1 MKDVYDVAGISKQA
15 AHQYRSRS
23 LQRATI
29 AYQFF
34 EQADKIRKEHPG
46 AGCRT
51 MAKDLRCKGWG
62 RDKIEQ
68 LLLSNGYRLQYPVN
82 YVRTTYSQTDVYYPN
97 LIEGLEL
104 TEINRVVQT
113 DITYYR
119 AGEKFYY
126 VVFLI
131 DVYSRRIVGYAVNK
145 TLEAEGNI
153 KALRMLLETRKG
165 DDLSKVIHHSD
176 RGSQYI
182 DQQYRQILKD
192 NGISLSMCKA
202 AWENAYS
209 ERINRTIKE
218 EYLDKWIIKDFETL
232 SRSVARAVR
241 HYNNKRKHTGLRNK
255 SPVQFEKELE
265 NISEAQRPK
274 EKIYQHLER
283 YSEKE
288 KKEEKIVWDLFVK

>member
-1 MKDVYDVAGISKQA
+1 MKEVYEVAGISKQA
-15 AHQYRSRS
+15 VHQYRCRS
-23 LQRATI
+23 LQKATT

-34 EQADKIRKEHPG
+34 EQADKIRKEYPG

-51 MAKDLRCKGWG
+51 MAKDLRSKGWG

-68 LLLSNGYRLQYPVN
+68 LLLSNGYRLHYPVN
-82 YVRTTYSQTDVYYPN
+82 YTRTTYSQTDIYYPN

-104 TEINRVVQT
+104 MEINRVVQT

-119 AGEKFYY
+119 AGQKFYY

-153 KALRMLLETRKG
+153 KALRMLLKTRKG
-165 DDLSKVIHHSD
+165 NDLSKLIHHSD

-182 DQQYRQILKD
+182 DQQYRQLLND
-192 NGISLSMCKA
+192 NGITPSMCKA

-209 ERINRTIKE
+209 ERVNRTIKE
-218 EYLDKWIIKDFETL
+218 GYLDKWSIKDYKSL
-232 SRSVARAVR
+232 SKSVTRAVR
-241 HYNNKRKHTGLRNK
+241 HYNNKKRHK
-255 SPVQFEKELE
+255 SLGDKTPVQFEKELE
-265 NISEAQRPK
+265 NLSEDQRPK
-274 EKIYQHLER
+274 EKIYKHVDS

-288 KKEEKIVWDLFVK
+288 EKKVCDLFVN

>member
-1 MKDVYDVAGISKQA
+1 MKDVYKVAGISKQA
-15 AHQYRSRS
+15 IHQYRIRL
-23 LQRATI
+23 LQRATT

-34 EQADKIRKEHPG
+34 EQADKIRKDHPG

-68 LLLSNGYRLQYPVN
+68 LLLSNGYRLHYPVN

-119 AGEKFYY
+119 VGERFYY

-145 TLEAEGNI
+145 NLEAEGNI
-153 KALRMLLETRKG
+153 KALRMLLKTRQG
-165 DDLSKVIHHSD
+165 DDLSKLIHHSD

-182 DQQYRQILKD
+182 DEEYRQLLND
-192 NGISLSMCKA
+192 NGISPSMCKA
-202 AWENAYS
+202 AWENAYT

-218 EYLDKWIIKDFETL
+218 EYLDRWVIKNYQGL
-232 SRSVARAVR
+232 SKSVTKAVK
-241 HYNNKRKHTGLRNK
+241 HYNNKRRHKNIGDK
-255 SPVQFEKELE
+255 SPAQFEKELE
-265 NISEAQRPK
+265 NLPGDQRPK
-274 EKIYQHLER
+274 EKIYKQLER
-283 YSEKE
+283 YPQNECE
-288 KKEEKIVWDLFVK
+288 

>member
-1 MKDVYDVAGISKQA
+1 MKEVYKVAGISKQA

-34 EQADKIRKEHPG
+34 EQADKIRKDHPG
-46 AGCRT
+46 AGCRI

-68 LLLSNGYRLQYPVN
+68 LLLSNGYRLHYPVN

-145 TLEAEGNI
+145 NLEAEGNI
-153 KALRMLLETRKG
+153 KALKMLLKTRKG
-165 DDLSKVIHHSD
+165 DDLSKLIHHSD

-182 DQQYRQILKD
+182 DQEYRQLLKD
-192 NGISLSMCKA
+192 NGITPSMCKA
-202 AWENAYS
+202 AWENAYT

-218 EYLDKWIIKDFETL
+218 GYLDRWVIKDYRSL
-232 SRSVARAVR
+232 SKSVTKAVK
-241 HYNNKRKHTGLRNK
+241 HYNNKRKHKNIGDKN
-255 SPVQFEKELE
+255 PVQFEKEVE
-265 NISEAQRPK
+265 NLPEEQRPK
-274 EKIYQHLER
+274 EKIYKPLER
-283 YSEKE
+283 YPQNGCE
-288 KKEEKIVWDLFVK
+288 

>member
-1 MKDVYDVAGISKQA
+1 MKDVYEVAGVSKQA
-15 AHQYRSRS
+15 VHQYRRRS
-23 LQRATI
+23 LQRATT

-51 MAKDLRCKGWG
+51 MATDLRCKSWG
-62 RDKIEQ
+62 RDKIEE
-68 LLLSNGYRLQYPVN
+68 LLLGNGYRLHYPVN

-104 TEINRVVQT
+104 TDINRVVQT

-119 AGEKFYY
+119 VGEKFYY

-145 TLEAEGNI
+145 SLEAEGNI
-153 KALRMLLETRKG
+153 KALRKLLKTRKG
-165 DDLSKVIHHSD
+165 ADLSNLIHHSD

-182 DQQYRQILKD
+182 DQQYRQLLND
-192 NGISLSMCKA
+192 NSITASMCKA
-202 AWENAYS
+202 AWENAYT

-218 EYLDKWIIKDFETL
+218 EYLDRWVIKDYETL
-232 SRSVARAVR
+232 SRSVDKAVK
-241 HYNNKRKHTGLRNK
+241 HYNNERKHKSLAGK
-255 SPVQFEKELE
+255 SPVQFEKEVEKLPE
-265 NISEAQRPK
+265 DQRPK
-274 EKIYQHLER
+274 EKIYKQLER
-283 YSEKE
+283 YPQNDCE
-288 KKEEKIVWDLFVK
+288 

>member
-1 MKDVYDVAGISKQA
+1 MKDVYEVAGISKQA
-15 AHQYRSRS
+15 AHQHRCRS
-23 LQRATI
+23 LQKATT

-34 EQADKIRKEHPG
+34 KQADKIRKDHPG

-51 MAKDLRCKGWG
+51 MAEDLRGKGWG

-68 LLLSNGYRLQYPVN
+68 LLLSNGYRLHYPVN

-145 TLEAEGNI
+145 NLEAEGNI
-153 KALRMLLETRKG
+153 KALRMLLKTRKG
-165 DDLSKVIHHSD
+165 DDLSNLIHHSD

-182 DQQYRQILKD
+182 DKEYRQLLND
-192 NGISLSMCKA
+192 NGITPSMCKA
-202 AWENAYS
+202 AWENAYT

-218 EYLDKWIIKDFETL
+218 QYLDRWIIKDYPTL
-232 SRSVARAVR
+232 CRSVDRAVQ
-241 HYNNKRKHTGLRNK
+241 HYNNKRKHKKIGKK
-255 SPVQFEKELE
+255 SPAQFEKELK
-265 NISEAQRPK
+265 NLSKDQRPK
-274 EKIYQHLER
+274 EKIYKHAEH
-283 YSEKE
+283 YPEKE
-288 KKEEKIVWDLFVK
+288 KK

>member
-1 MKDVYDVAGISKQA
+1 MKDVYEVAGISKQA
-15 AHQYRSRS
+15 VHQYRRRS
-23 LQRATI
+23 LQKAAT

-34 EQADKIRKEHPG
+34 EQADKIRKDHPG
-46 AGCRT
+46 AGCRR
-51 MAKDLRCKGWG
+51 MSKELQCKGWG

-68 LLLSNGYRLQYPVN
+68 LLLSNGYRLHYPVN

-119 AGEKFYY
+119 AGKKFYY

-153 KALRMLLETRKG
+153 KALRMLFKTRKG
-165 DDLSKVIHHSD
+165 HDLSKLIHHSD

-182 DQQYRQILKD
+182 DQEYRQLLKN
-192 NGISLSMCKA
+192 NGITPSMCKA
-202 AWENAYS
+202 AWENAYT
-209 ERINRTIKE
+209 ERVNRTIKE
-218 EYLDKWIIKDFETL
+218 DYLDRWPIKDYKTL
-232 SRSVARAVR
+232 SSSVDRAVK
-241 HYNNKRKHTGLRNK
+241 HYNNKKTHEGIGNK
-255 SPVQFEKELE
+255 SPVQFENELE
-265 NISEAQRPK
+265 NLPTEQRPT
-274 EKIYQHLER
+274 EKIYKHLEGYPEER
-283 YSEKE
+283 K
-288 KKEEKIVWDLFVK
+288 KKER

>member
-1 MKDVYDVAGISKQA
+1 MKDVYKVAGISKQA

-34 EQADKIRKEHPG
+34 EQADKIRKDHPG

-68 LLLSNGYRLQYPVN
+68 LLLSNGYRLHYPVN

-145 TLEAEGNI
+145 NLEAEGNI
-153 KALRMLLETRKG
+153 KALKMLLKTRKG
-165 DDLSKVIHHSD
+165 DDLSKLIHHSD

-182 DQQYRQILKD
+182 DQEYRQLLKD
-192 NGISLSMCKA
+192 NGITLSMCKA
-202 AWENAYS
+202 AWENAYT

-218 EYLDKWIIKDFETL
+218 GYLDRWVIKDYKSL
-232 SRSVARAVR
+232 SRSVTKAVK
-241 HYNNKRKHTGLRNK
+241 HYNNKRTHKNIGDK
-255 SPVQFEKELE
+255 SPVQFEKEVKNLPKE
-265 NISEAQRPK
+265 QRPK
-274 EKIYQHLER
+274 EKIYKPLER
-283 YSEKE
+283 YPQNECE
-288 KKEEKIVWDLFVK
+288 

>member
-1 MKDVYDVAGISKQA
+1 MKDVYEVAGISKQA
-15 AHQYRSRS
+15 VHQYRSRS

-34 EQADKIRKEHPG
+34 EQADKIRKDHPG

-62 RDKIEQ
+62 RDKIEE
-68 LLLSNGYRLQYPVN
+68 LLLCNGYRLHYPVN
-82 YVRTTYSQTDVYYPN
+82 YVSTTYSQADVYYPN

-104 TEINRVVQT
+104 REINRVVQT

-119 AGEKFYY
+119 AGAKFYY

-153 KALRMLLETRKG
+153 KALKMLLKTRKG
-165 DDLSKVIHHSD
+165 GQLNKLIHHSD

-182 DQQYRQILKD
+182 DQEYRQLLND
-192 NGISLSMCKA
+192 NGITPSMCKA
-202 AWENAYS
+202 AWENAYT

-218 EYLDKWIIKDFETL
+218 EYLDRWIIKDYETL
-232 SRSVARAVR
+232 SKSVDKAVK
-241 HYNNKRKHTGLRNK
+241 HYNNKRKHKNIGDK

-265 NISEAQRPK
+265 KLLEEQRPK
-274 EKIYQHLER
+274 EKIYKHLER
-283 YSEKE
+283 YPQNACE
-288 KKEEKIVWDLFVK
+288 